1 MTSLN
6 HGHGDDNIHETRWEI
21 MLVDNTSAI
30 HRFACDTIAA
40 EVWEEDADAAPPQP
54 FHGISTPVRRIHRKK
69 VHVVEAKDI
78 SHDGESLQ
86 SANKHVK
93 CCIKQNATP
102 GRKCK
107 QNFVGKAADVNTT
120 KMLKRKG
127 SKAANHVNTT
137 KLRRKGSKAVD
148 HVNTTKMLKEWIS
161 NFSNPYI
168 QWSDRQIA
176 ADLIGIDVARVTGFC
191 NNYRKTARIRKRK
204 I

>member
-1 MTSLN
+1 M
-6 HGHGDDNIHETRWEI
+6 
-21 MLVDNTSAI
+21 
-30 HRFACDTIAA
+30 
-40 EVWEEDADAAPPQP
+40 
-54 FHGISTPVRRIHRKK
+54 
-69 VHVVEAKDI
+69 
-78 SHDGESLQ
+78 
-86 SANKHVK
+86 
-93 CCIKQNATP
+93 ATP

-107 QNFVGKAADVNTT
+107 KNFVGKAVDRRAKPQQSLTTSVVNTT
-120 KMLKRKG
+120 KMLKLKG